1 MLDHTPR
8 VPMATAKR
16 RLARATAEEYSELT
30 LLIFSGG
37 SISKKIKKL
46 FSAVQMIVAVFEVLV
61 FALCCLIA
69 SITSYCFDKLRC
81 AERAEPGAFWDYE
94 FSYIN
99 FYSVPVLSKSW
110 KFRANLFRGLR
121 RSDVPIYIGP
131 SPIIPR
137 SEKHFFT
144 PATAQDNANPI
155 QSLPHETISTL
166 HKQTGTIIP
175 PTDSPQENANLI
187 QYRTFCC
194 NGDDVHNQQT
204 DQPIEPVNSPV
215 HNQTGN
221 TSASFD
227 IEAGMDI
234 EARGTSS
241 NETISSDVDN
251 ETGTSHPQTGN
262 QNLPPNDNDGNDETP
277 PNGVNRTSPNED
289 HNGKKEVEFVFMVG
303 AQIIATGI
311 AGLALKNTSNVSGS
325 AIILRNILIVCMF
338 VSLTCLLYALGL
350 SVYKPCSSVVAQVVR
365 VAASVVRVLGY
376 VMIVI
381 TLLAATGLNLPNK
394 LMLWVTSVVFL
405 VCLPAIIL
413 YAIKIAREDTR

>member
-121 RSDVPIYIGP
+121 RSDVP
-131 SPIIPR
+131 S
-137 SEKHFFT
+137 
-144 PATAQDNANPI
+144 
-155 QSLPHETISTL
+155 
-166 HKQTGTIIP
+166 TIIP